1 MSRDGRRQRT
11 ADGRQRSATGRRQRA
26 SIARACRIVRIGSS
40 LHRSVEGR
48 EHPFDFPELFLKS
61 SNLVLIKNMKRA
73 SALELIVYFVCRSEC
88 NLEVSRELTLTP
100 LASTLRDIVGDR
112 INCSEELGTKSGR
125 STSDRPPECRM
136 VARD

>member
-1 MSRDGRRQRT
+1 M
-11 ADGRQRSATGRRQRA
+11 
-26 SIARACRIVRIGSS
+26 
-40 LHRSVEGR
+40 EGR

-125 STSDRPPECRM
+125 STSDRPPEGRM
-136 VARD
+136 VARDAQFVGLLPDFYSTEGVHAEKMGRVPPHAAP